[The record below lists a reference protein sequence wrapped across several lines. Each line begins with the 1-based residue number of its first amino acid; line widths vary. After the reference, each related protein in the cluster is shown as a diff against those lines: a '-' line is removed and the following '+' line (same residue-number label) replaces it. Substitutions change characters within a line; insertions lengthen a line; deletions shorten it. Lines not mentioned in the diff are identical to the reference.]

1 MEDYFQMNLS
11 RREID
16 AISNV
21 GLAHLGDGV
30 YELMC
35 RSYLCAGGDRTIKTL
50 HRDSVA
56 LVTASTQARLA
67 EKLLPHLSP
76 EEQAYYRRG
85 KNAHTHAAPKS
96 ATPREY
102 AMATGLETLF
112 GALYLAGKT
121 DRLNELF
128 SIMMKEADV
137 KPAAEAKNGI

>member
-1 MEDYFQMNLS
+1 MEDYFRMNLS

-137 KPAAEAKNGI
+137 KPAAEAENGI